1 MTRVV
6 LGVVLLLPGIAL
18 AGQPAFV
25 DEFEGASLDP
35 HWQWYTPS
43 PGPTGVLAD
52 ETFVLSMPAAN
63 YDSWEGTDRGPRL
76 RTNAFETDQDFMIE
90 THIKLELPTAAAP
103 IHM

>member
-35 HWQWYTPS
+35 HWQLLTPTLIAS
-43 PGPTGVLAD
+43 GAGR
-52 ETFVLSMPAAN
+52 
-63 YDSWEGTDRGPRL
+63 DSQIG
-76 RTNAFETDQDFMIE
+76 
-90 THIKLELPTAAAP
+90 
-103 IHM
+103 